1 MSKRIKTS
9 EVSTPKLLRPF
20 RKVGVVTNAVPSA
33 IASLGDTYTVSTVVG
48 RSVQI
53 YDAASLRLLFLTQP
67 YTAANIDCIAAHF
80 HHVFVA
86 AGQKLYVYRRGHL
99 DAEADIPNTGK
110 SARAQKIV
118 VFGEYICVITPQ
130 NVVVFKWN
138 PKETQLTLY
147 TSITLPSLLGKV
159 VDAAHP
165 ATYLNKLIV
174 ATQSSLVLVNVKT
187 GKTVHVFAEQP
198 EGIANIEVAPHVL
211 DVVAC
216 ASPNGTVTLQNLR
229 TGKVLFNLQT
239 GEPITSMSFR
249 SDGVQLLSLATANGD
264 VFFYDLDT
272 KKRVQ
277 SLRNFEKS
285 HTSSVAFLPGQPV
298 LVVSGSN
305 NELSEYVFDP
315 PLTVNGGHRAR
326 LLRRRGGHSAAPS
339 CILFDEE
346 THFVIS
352 GALDGSMWMFSL
364 RKDSQ
369 SRKFGNSKIDKR
381 LSGGVTCMAYSP
393 RKEWPT
399 LLTVNSGEKEA
410 FTWDA
415 VKGSFGAVTL
425 PTPDGSLVKQV
436 AVSNCGNFGLIGSS
450 AGRIVAYNLQSGLKR
465 LDAPGAHTSAITGL
479 DMSPNNAVVFSTSLD
494 GSVRATE
501 FQTGKEMSRLDLGMG
516 AITGMR
522 YHAASRLLA
531 CATDDMSLV
540 VIDTTTMRIVR
551 ELLGHGN
558 RITSFDFIPSG
569 RWLLSASLDG
579 TIRTWDIPSG
589 GCINGIRIE
598 NPATVLR
605 ISYNGEYVATS
616 HVQGLGVQMW
626 VLNTLTGNLR
636 TMREEEFPVEGI
648 ISSKD
653 DPNSGSNGA
662 DDGQFEV
669 SVEDVNYEE
678 DNMQGFVSSIHDANA
693 QLGGKTTLSSEP
705 RNKFTTLVHLDAIRE
720 RNKPVEGVKKP
731 EKMPFFL
738 GSADSNGKADGSEQD
753 GENGSHLTNMAS
765 APVAS
770 YATPFTD
777 LLNRGDLDGIVAH
790 MAGLGPAATDLEIR
804 SLDTTSPYS
813 ELIAFIDAM
822 TAQTTKGTMFELV
835 QAWMK
840 MLLDAHRDLFAEEV
854 LEDAEQLRE
863 SFSKW
868 LNAEESAVNNMNEHI
883 RYCLGV
889 MSFLK

>member
-9 EVSTPKLLRPF
+9 EVSAPKLLRPF
-20 RKVGVVTNAVPSA
+20 RKVGVVTNAVPCA

-48 RSVQI
+48 RSIQI

-86 AGQKLYVYRRGHL
+86 AGSKLHVYRRGHL

-110 SARAQKIV
+110 SSRAQKLV
-118 VFGEYICVITPQ
+118 VFGDYVCVIMPQ
-130 NVVVFKWN
+130 NVTVFKWN
-138 PKETQLTLY
+138 SKETQLTLY

-187 GKTVHVFAEQP
+187 GKTVHVFTEQP

-211 DVVAC
+211 DVVAV
-216 ASPNGTVTLQNLR
+216 ASPNGTITLQNLR

-277 SLRNFEKS
+277 SLRNFEKN
-285 HTSSVAFLPGQPV
+285 HTASVAFLPGQPV

-326 LLRRRGGHSAAPS
+326 LLRRRGGHSAPPS

-399 LLTVNSGEKEA
+399 LITVNSGEKEA

-415 VKGSFGAVTL
+415 VKGSFGAITL

-450 AGRIVAYNLQSGLKR
+450 SGRIVAYNLQSGLKR

-479 DMSPNNAVVFSTSLD
+479 DMSPNNAVVLSTSLD

-501 FQTGKEMSRLDLGMG
+501 FKTGKEISRLDLGMG
-516 AITGMR
+516 AITSMR

-551 ELLGHGN
+551 ELIGHGN

-589 GCINGIRIE
+589 SCINGIKLD

-636 TMREEEFPVEGI
+636 TMREEEFPLESVT
-648 ISSKD
+648 SSKD
-653 DPNSGSNGA
+653 DLSNKDT
-662 DDGQFEV
+662 DDDQFEV
-669 SVEDVNYEE
+669 SVEGVSYEE
-678 DNMQGFVSSIHDANA
+678 DNMQGLVSSIHEANA
-693 QLGGKTTLSSEP
+693 QLGGKITLSSEP

-738 GSADSNGKADGSEQD
+738 GSADANGNTNGSEQED
-753 GENGSHLTNMAS
+753 ENASRLTNMAS

-770 YATPFTD
+770 YAAPFTE
-777 LLNRGDLDGIVAH
+777 LLNKGDLEEIVNH
-790 MAGLGPAATDLEIR
+790 LSGLGPAATDLEIR
-804 SLDTTSPYS
+804 SLDTTPPYS

-822 TAQTTKGTMFELV
+822 TAQITKGTKFELV

-840 MLLDAHRDLFAEEV
+840 MCLDAHRDLFVDEV
-854 LEDAEQLRE
+854 LEDAEQLQQ
-863 SFSKW
+863 SFVKW
-868 LNAEESAVNNMNEHI
+868 LNAEKSAVNNMNDHI

-889 MSFLK
+889 MTFLK